1 MTGRSVDR
9 GVACGIGRGMDRSM
23 DKRKV
28 CVFLILVGVGLLC
41 LLLMAYMLFYASPR
55 ANSTIQGGHS
65 SLRLDARTSVHS

>member
-9 GVACGIGRGMDRSM
+9 GAACGVGRSM

-28 CVFLILVGVGLLC
+28 CVFLILVAVGLLC
-41 LLLMAYMLFYASPR
+41 LCIMVYTLFYARPR
-55 ANSTIQGGHS
+55 ANSDIQNGSHS